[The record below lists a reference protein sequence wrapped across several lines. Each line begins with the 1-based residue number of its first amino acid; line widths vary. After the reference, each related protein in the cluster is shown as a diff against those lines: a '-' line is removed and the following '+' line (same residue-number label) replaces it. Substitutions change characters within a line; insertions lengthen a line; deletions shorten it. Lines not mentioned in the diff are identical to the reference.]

1 MDTELDQQT
10 IQKFLFRVIEI
21 EERPAFLKKGQDS
34 ARKDEINKA
43 LDKALDEFC
52 N

>member
-1 MDTELDQQT
+1 MDTELDPKT
-10 IQKFLFRVIEI
+10 IENFLFRVIEI
-21 EERPAFLKKGQDS
+21 EESPAFLKKGQDS

-43 LDKALDEFC
+43 LDEFC